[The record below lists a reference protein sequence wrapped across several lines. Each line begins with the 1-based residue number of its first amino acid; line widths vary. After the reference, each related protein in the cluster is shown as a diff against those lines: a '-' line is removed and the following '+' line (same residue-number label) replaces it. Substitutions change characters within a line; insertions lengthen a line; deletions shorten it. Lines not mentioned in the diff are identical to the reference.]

1 MCDRTHVTCS
11 TRSKLQPPHLGYTR
25 TPKPFRSTLGTT
37 ITLTNADVPPFSLR
51 VCRRDHSTVG
61 ERHSHVVD
69 HEMCVRACGGGGDHW
84 CPPSPR
90 SAVVVFW
97 TTPLITQTARS
108 VVLRCTY
115 VSLHHSCHGSTHTT
129 KSALNATP
137 CLLRATRQTRTWT
150 RSRRDLPTQACECR
164 ATFGWPAFLAPQPGS
179 GSPSTFAG
187 APIS

>member
-1 MCDRTHVTCS
+1 MYRRFHCACAGVI
-11 TRSKLQPPHLGYTR
+11 TRQLENGIPTLLTTRCVSELAEVEEITGAPLPPAQLLSSFGR
-25 TPKPFRSTLGTT
+25 
-37 ITLTNADVPPFSLR
+37 
-51 VCRRDHSTVG
+51 
-61 ERHSHVVD
+61 RHSSLK
-69 HEMCVRACGGGGDHW
+69 RLG
-84 CPPSPR
+84 
-90 SAVVVFW
+90 
-97 TTPLITQTARS
+97 
-108 VVLRCTY
+108 VLCSWCTY

-187 APIS
+187 API

>member
-1 MCDRTHVTCS
+1 MSARAWRRRVADWRKFASFAEPVPGALASPRCAIGHMSRVPLAQNCS
-11 TRSKLQPPHLGYTR
+11 PLGYTR

-108 VVLRCTY
+108 VVLLVHMC
-115 VSLHHSCHGSTHTT
+115 HSIIAVTAVPT
-129 KSALNATP
+129 
-137 CLLRATRQTRTWT
+137 Q
-150 RSRRDLPTQACECR
+150 RSRL
-164 ATFGWPAFLAPQPGS
+164 
-179 GSPSTFAG
+179 
-187 APIS
+187 